1 MQFLLRSL
9 GMKVL
14 FLVTVASVLSFSG
27 LFLANSYNQ
36 KETAFYLIHDAAASI
51 SDMLL
56 SAIEDPMSVGD
67 DAGTRAK
74 FAHIREEYE
83 HIDVFL
89 TDFNGV
95 VSYGTRESS
104 ERKELVREVKSPVLA
119 AMVQEALDKPVKRFE
134 TLTLEDKP
142 YFAATYT
149 IENAESCHHCH
160 GASRKIL
167 GSMVMLK
174 DISGEMGMLH
184 KAQYVGAGLSFAGMA
199 GLIAVLLLFMKFGI
213 VNRIRCITGI
223 SHEIEK
229 GNYSINF
236 NDSGTDELGRLCGNL
251 AKMVATIRDQLQ
263 YNQSVLNG
271 IIVPLVV
278 VNKEQGIEY
287 ANSPIK
293 AILGSNGST
302 SKDHRLDKLLQGG
315 GHDEDIAGK
324 VLATGRS
331 TSGRM
336 NYRRSD
342 GVHFPL
348 QYEFS
353 PLKDASGT
361 VTGAIGVMIDLTQE
375 EQDKARIEANRKS
388 LLAVAEE
395 VTAISM
401 NLASAAQQLSAQM
414 SEVTG
419 KFEETA
425 GQTSQV
431 ATAMEEMNVS
441 VLEVSQSATT
451 TAQLAEKANDE
462 ATQGGREM
470 DSTVQETQNMS
481 TRAAELAGSLDELA
495 TSAQNIGNV
504 IGVINDIADQTNL
517 LALNAAIEAARA
529 GEAGRGFAVVAD
541 EVRKLAEK
549 TMTATREVEQAI
561 VHIQESTRNAVAGMH
576 ETQQRSVRT
585 AEKAGDTGEIFTK
598 IMQRSEQM
606 ADMVRSI
613 ATASEQQSATSEE
626 INRSINSINH
636 LSQTIAG
643 RIQEA
648 NEAIR
653 EVAGMAHK
661 LSAMVERF
669 KE

>member
-9 GMKVL
+9 GIKVL

-36 KETAFYLIHDAAASI
+36 KETAFYLIHDAAASV

-74 FAHIREEYE
+74 FAHIREQYDN
-83 HIDVFL
+83 IDVYL
-89 TDFNGV
+89 TDFKGV
-95 VSYGTRESS
+95 VSYGTRETV
-104 ERKELVREVKSPVLA
+104 ERKELAGEIGNPTLA
-119 AMVQEALDKPVKRFE
+119 AIVTESLETPVKRFE
-134 TLTLEDKP
+134 TLTIGDKP

-174 DISGEMGMLH
+174 DISSEMGMLH
-184 KAQYVGAGLSFAGMA
+184 QAQYVGAGLSFAGMA

-213 VNRIRCITGI
+213 VNRIRSITGI

-236 NDSGTDELGRLCGNL
+236 SDSGTDELGVLSGNL
-251 AKMVATIRDQLQ
+251 AKMVETIRDQLQ

-278 VNKEQGIEY
+278 VNKTQGIEY
-287 ANSPIK
+287 ANSPIR
-293 AILGSNGST
+293 AILGTNGSAGRET
-302 SKDHRLDKLLQGG
+302 RLNSVLLGG
-315 GHDEDIAGK
+315 GHDEDIADK

-336 NYRRSD
+336 NFRRAD
-342 GVHFPL
+342 GVQFPL

-353 PLKDASGT
+353 PLKDANGA

-375 EQDKARIEANRKS
+375 EQDKARIEANRKN

-401 NLASAAQQLSAQM
+401 NLASAAQQLSSQM
-414 SEVTG
+414 NEVTSN
-419 KFEETA
+419 FEETA

-441 VLEVSQSATT
+441 VLEVSQSATS
-451 TAQLAEKANDE
+451 TAQLAEQASGE
-462 ATQGGREM
+462 ATQGGKEM
-470 DSTVQETQNMS
+470 GSTVQETKDMS
-481 TRAAELAGSLDELA
+481 SRAAELAGSLDALA
-495 TSAQNIGNV
+495 SSAQNIGNV

-561 VHIQESTRNAVAGMH
+561 VHIQESTRKAVQGMQ

-585 AEKAGDTGEIFTK
+585 AEKAGDTGAIFSM
-598 IMQRSEQM
+598 IVQRSEQM

-648 NEAIR
+648 NEAIQ